1 MITYDLIIYCRGI
14 VIHYLIKNTLSIIL
28 IFTSEMWE
36 SIMPHP
42 VHILQ
47 RIQNY

>member
-28 IFTSEMWE
+28 MYIFYRVFKTIDE
-36 SIMPHP
+36 
-42 VHILQ
+42 
-47 RIQNY
+47 